1 MTVTFA
7 GSADNDWSLDTTK
20 TSQEVTFAADSAT
33 AEQSILLS
41 GGFGHIGFSESATMS
56 GTLTARLGAK
66 TGYDTSD
73 TDEVAVAVTSGP
85 AWVIKLAEDA
95 YSFDEDGGAQDIELV
110 ATAASA
116 DMPAPSLDRSSN
128 SVLAVAVLTTS
139 GTAEGGDADN
149 PRDFLSFSAT
159 HYFPSSTCSAD
170 SDAGNVQVCRSNVT
184 FTPEDDGE
192 EEPDETLKL
201 ALSQAPGASPA
212 IHFQGPGPDRTV
224 SSLPKSY
231 PITIVDDDF
240 RVMGAATISGAPQ
253 VGQTLTAV
261 TTGIRDP
268 DGLTTANYMYQWIRV
283 DGGTEADISSAN
295 SSTYTLLA
303 ADLGKTIKVR
313 VTFTDDASNAETRT
327 SVATATVIAASPSTC
342 GMPDFGSRSNI
353 WTGALTVEAY
363 SVSGVLVAHGFDS
376 IASVGALAPTTFHTG
391 LNGYTVDGVGVPV
404 SGTLDGDLQFG
415 LTSDLTAAE
424 VAALRLHVCD
434 TTYDFSAA
442 NHVASNSTYT
452 WADDLDWS
460 GETTLTLYLSLPAE
474 LPAITI
480 AADRPTATGKMDWIH
495 YTLTREGDT
504 AAALTVTVT
513 FAGPA
518 DNDWSLDTTKTSQE
532 VTFAADS
539 ATAEQSILLSGGFG
553 HIGFSESATMSGTLT
568 ARLGA
573 KTGYDTSDTDEVAVA
588 VTSGPAWVIK
598 LAEDAYS
605 FDEDGGAQDIEL
617 VATAA
622 SADMP
627 APSLDRSSNSVLAVA
642 VLTTSGTAEGG
653 DADNPRDFLSFSA
666 THYFPSSTCSADSD
680 AGNVQVCRSNVTFT
694 PEDDGEEEPDETLK
708 LALSQA
714 PGASPAIHFQ
724 GPGPDRTVSSLPK
737 SYPITIVDD
746 DFRVM
751 GAATI
756 SGAPQVGQ
764 TLTAVTTGI
773 RDPDGLTTANY
784 MYQWI
789 RVDGGTEADISSAN
803 SSTYTLL
810 AADLGKTIKVR
821 VTFTDDASNAET
833 RTSVATA
840 TVIAA
845 SPSTCGMPD
854 FGSRSNIWTGA
865 LTVEAYSV
873 SGVLVAHGFD
883 SIASVGALAPTTFHT
898 GLNGYTVDGVGVPV
912 SGTLDGD
919 LQFGLTSDLTA
930 AEVAA
935 LRLHVCDTTY
945 DFSAANHVASNSTY
959 TWADDLDWSGET
971 TLTLYLS
978 LPANNPAT
986 GTPTITGTATVG
998 QELTAD
1004 ASPIMDIDGL
1014 TGVDFT
1020 YQWIRVDADGTSNEE
1035 DISGEIAATYTLSD
1049 DDVGK
1054 KVKVKVSFTDE
1065 LSGEEERTSAAFP
1078 SSRSPSQASPTW
1090 TSRPTRR
1097 RRPRSRQCPGVPP
1110 A

>member
-1 MTVTFA
+1 MLT
-7 GSADNDWSLDTTK
+7 LDL
-20 TSQEVTFAADSAT
+20 EF
-33 AEQSILLS
+33 E
-41 GGFGHIGFSESATMS
+41 
-56 GTLTARLGAK
+56 
-66 TGYDTSD
+66 
-73 TDEVAVAVTSGP
+73 
-85 AWVIKLAEDA
+85 
-95 YSFDEDGGAQDIELV
+95 
-110 ATAASA
+110 
-116 DMPAPSLDRSSN
+116 
-128 SVLAVAVLTTS
+128 
-139 GTAEGGDADN
+139 
-149 PRDFLSFSAT
+149 
-159 HYFPSSTCSAD
+159 
-170 SDAGNVQVCRSNVT
+170 
-184 FTPEDDGE
+184 
-192 EEPDETLKL
+192 
-201 ALSQAPGASPA
+201 APGASPA

-224 SSLPKSY
+224 SSSTKRY
-231 PITIVDDDF
+231 PVTIVDNDF

-268 DGLTTANYMYQWIRV
+268 DGLTTANYMYQWIGV

-327 SVATATVIAASPSTC
+327 SVATATVIAAPPSTC
-342 GMPDFGSRSNI
+342 GVPDFGSRRNI

-376 IASVGALAPTTFHTG
+376 IVSVGALAPTTFHIG
-391 LNGYTVDGVGVPV
+391 LNGYTVDGVGVPAG
-404 SGTLDGDLQFG
+404 GTFDGDLQFG

-495 YTLTREGDT
+495 YTLNREGDT
-504 AAALTVTVT
+504 AAELTVTVIL
-513 FAGPA
+513 AGPA
-518 DNDWSLDTTKTSQE
+518 GNDWSLDTTKTSQE

-539 ATAEQSILLSGGFG
+539 ATATHIIRVIGSGFG
-553 HIGFSESATMSGTLT
+553 HIGFSESATMGGTLT

-573 KTGYDTSDTDEVAVA
+573 KTGYDTSDTDEVVVV

-598 LAEDAYS
+598 LTEDAYS
-605 FDEDGGAQDIEL
+605 FDEDGGDQDIEL

-627 APSLDRSSNSVLAVA
+627 APSLHPTNNSSALAVA
-642 VLTTSGTAEGG
+642 LITEAGTAHSPGDYAALTTS
-653 DADNPRDFLSFSA
+653 RL
-666 THYFPSSTCSADSD
+666 FPSSTCNADPD
-680 AGNVQVCRSNVTFT
+680 ADNVQVCRLNVTFT
-694 PEDDGEEEPDETLK
+694 PVDDGEEEPDETLK
-708 LALSQA
+708 LALSEA

-724 GPGPDRTVSSLPK
+724 GPGPDRTVSSSTK
-737 SYPITIVDD
+737 RYPVTIVDN

-789 RVDGGTEADISSAN
+789 GVDGGTEADISSAN

-845 SPSTCGMPD
+845 SPSTCGVPD
-854 FGSRSNIWTGA
+854 FGSRSKIWTGA

-883 SIASVGALAPTTFHT
+883 SIVSVGALAPTTFHI
-898 GLNGYTVDGVGVPV
+898 GLNGYTVDGVGVPAG
-912 SGTLDGD
+912 GTFDGD

-935 LRLHVCDTTY
+935 LRLHVCDTAY

-978 LPANNPAT
+978 LPPAITIAADRPTAT
-986 GTPTITGTATVG
+986 GKMDWIHYTLNREGDTAAELTVTVILAGPAGNDWGLDPTGSAKREVTFAADSATAT
-998 QELTAD
+998 
-1004 ASPIMDIDGL
+1004 
-1014 TGVDFT
+1014 
-1020 YQWIRVDADGTSNEE
+1020 R
-1035 DISGEIAATYTLSD
+1035 
-1049 DDVGK
+1049 
-1054 KVKVKVSFTDE
+1054 
-1065 LSGEEERTSAAFP
+1065 
-1078 SSRSPSQASPTW
+1078 SSE
-1090 TSRPTRR
+1090 
-1097 RRPRSRQCPGVPP
+1097 
-1110 A
+1110 